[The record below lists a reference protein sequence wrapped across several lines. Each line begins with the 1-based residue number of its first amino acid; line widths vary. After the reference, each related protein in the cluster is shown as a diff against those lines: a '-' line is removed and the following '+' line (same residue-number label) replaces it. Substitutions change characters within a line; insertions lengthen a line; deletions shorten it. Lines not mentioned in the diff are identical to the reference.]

1 MRTVG
6 TGPAGETERKEQA
19 RVDEPDDELEQ
30 LLTGTGDKLTRAKR
44 ASELVTLRQEQG
56 AEASRVRRELLT
68 ELVADGY
75 SQGDLARALGMTRGR
90 VGQLLT
96 SGPKPERALL
106 GTGALTVAVG
116 GKWEAQKVN
125 PSAVISAE
133 ALAAYQ
139 LIADTAAAY
148 DLRAEYEVVPPP
160 GMVRLNRANLVVL
173 SSPRLLPLVGQ
184 VLEADANL
192 GFSSGGQGW
201 YLTEQATGQIY
212 RSPSD
217 SGEPADYGYI
227 GRLPRPDGKGTFL
240 YLAGIHAMGTL
251 GAVHYLTNNVD
262 ELYQEVKSRRW
273 SALIACRYDAD
284 TREIESTERITPV
297 YAA

>member
-1 MRTVG
+1 M
-6 TGPAGETERKEQA
+6 
-19 RVDEPDDELEQ
+19 DEPDDELEKLQ
-30 LLTGTGDKLTRAKR
+30 TASDDKLTQAKR
-44 ASELVTLRQEQG
+44 ASELVTYHQEHG
-56 AEASRVRRELLT
+56 AEASRVRRELLS

-75 SQGDLARALGMTRGR
+75 SQGDLARELGMTRGR
-90 VGQLLT
+90 VGQLLS
-96 SGPKPERALL
+96 SGPKVERALL

-139 LIADTAAAY
+139 LIADAAAGY

-160 GMVRLNRANLVVL
+160 GMVRLNRPNLVVL

-192 GFSSGGQGW
+192 GFGSGGQGW
-201 YLTEQATGQIY
+201 YLTEQATGKIY

-240 YLAGIHAMGTL
+240 YIAGIHAMGTL
-251 GAVHYLTNNVD
+251 GAAHYLTNHID
-262 ELYQEVKSRRW
+262 ELYQEVKNRRW
-273 SALIACRYDAD
+273 SALIECRYDAD
-284 TREIESTERITPV
+284 SRVIESAERITPV
-297 YAA
+297 YTA